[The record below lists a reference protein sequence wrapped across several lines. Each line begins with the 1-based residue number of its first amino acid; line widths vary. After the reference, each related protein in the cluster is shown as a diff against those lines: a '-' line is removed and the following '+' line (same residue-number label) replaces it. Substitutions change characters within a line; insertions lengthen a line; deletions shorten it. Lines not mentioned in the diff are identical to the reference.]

1 MYKKGDNLISFLI
14 VLDLQWLVW
23 FCCDNRIKTTTFLAI
38 TGTLGL
44 FKKQLFQAGTPANR
58 FSHHMGQYK
67 IGTKKNFEKK
77 SHLGVA
83 PAISIRYRSLK
94 KKFFF
99 DFFDFFSS
107 QKIGKKS
114 LIPTVYN
121 NLGQIFLEMG
131 QKRQNMLFLA

>member
-1 MYKKGDNLISFLI
+1 M
-14 VLDLQWLVW
+14 
-23 FCCDNRIKTTTFLAI
+23 
-38 TGTLGL
+38 

-58 FSHHMGQYK
+58 FSHRMGQYK
-67 IGTKKNFEKK
+67 IGTKKIFEKK

-94 KKFFF
+94 KKKFFF
-99 DFFDFFSS
+99 DFFNFFSS
-107 QKIGKKS
+107 KKIGKKS

>member
-1 MYKKGDNLISFLI
+1 
-14 VLDLQWLVW
+14 
-23 FCCDNRIKTTTFLAI
+23 
-38 TGTLGL
+38 
-44 FKKQLFQAGTPANR
+44 
-58 FSHHMGQYK
+58 MGQYK
-67 IGTKKNFEKK
+67 IGTKKIFEKK

-94 KKFFF
+94 KKKKFF
-99 DFFDFFSS
+99 DFFNFFSS

-131 QKRQNMLFLA
+131 QKRQNTPFFA